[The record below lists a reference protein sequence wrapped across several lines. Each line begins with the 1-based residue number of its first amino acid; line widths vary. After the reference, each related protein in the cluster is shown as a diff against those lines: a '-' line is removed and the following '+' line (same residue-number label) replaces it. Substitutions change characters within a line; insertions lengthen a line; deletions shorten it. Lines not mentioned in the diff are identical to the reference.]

1 MPLRKTENDL
11 ADNTKKSSIAL
22 LNARVAE
29 AIDLALVTKQAHWNM
44 RGRQFIAVHE
54 MMDGFRA
61 QIDGHVDTMAE
72 RVVQL
77 GGVALGTVQEVGKAS
92 QLSPYP
98 TNIHKITEHLE
109 ALITRY
115 GAVANN
121 IRQAIDEADEAG
133 DAGTADIL
141 TQVSRDLD
149 KALWFLEAHK
159 E

>member
-1 MPLRKTENDL
+1 MPLRKTENNI
-11 ADNTKKSSIAL
+11 ADNTKKASIAL
-22 LNARVAE
+22 LNARVADV
-29 AIDLALVTKQAHWNM
+29 IDLALVTKQAHWNM

-54 MMDGFRA
+54 MVDGFRS

-77 GGVALGTVQEVGKAS
+77 GGVALGTLQDVAKAS
-92 QLSPYP
+92 TLTPYP
-98 TNIHKITEHLE
+98 TNIHKVTDHLDE
-109 ALITRY
+109 LITRY
-115 GAVANN
+115 GAVANS
-121 IRQAIDEADEAG
+121 IRKAIDEADEVG
-133 DAGTADIL
+133 DADTADIF